1 NPPQPHPPHPPPAYD
16 LFVFNPAEKADD
28 TEADDTAAAD
38 DLFVDQPAEKADDTE
53 ADDAATADDLFADQP
68 AEKADDTEA
77 DDTAAA
83 DDLFADQPAEEADDT
98 AAANDLFAEPTPTV
112 SDNPEEEASSATDK
126 PSPNASE
133 ATKPKEVKA
142 TSLDNLD
149 NNASLEGDLFNTPRS
164 VSPANRDLLESG
176 EEGKGEDAL
185 VGDTSAKPTSKK
197 KLVRPTSPDLD
208 SLESAVR
215 SHQGLPATP
224 KKQTTKEETPLG
236 DEVESVA
243 TMEGDL
249 FEPPQS
255 ASPTNQA
262 LPKAGGVKKGHEAS
276 SNEALE
282 KEHKATDSSASDE
295 PDDSSES
302 AANDEATG
310 HKSAQSDKDP
320 LFDEYGVILGEP
332 GGLASDELRF
342 WVDNTGRFS
351 CRGRMVRMSNG
362 HVRIV
367 KETGKTTTVPFYRLS
382 QADLRFVTRQASAVH
397 EQSLT
402 YTVGM

>member
-1 NPPQPHPPHPPPAYD
+1 M
-16 LFVFNPAEKADD
+16 
-28 TEADDTAAAD
+28 
-38 DLFVDQPAEKADDTE
+38 
-53 ADDAATADDLFADQP
+53 
-68 AEKADDTEA
+68 
-77 DDTAAA
+77 
-83 DDLFADQPAEEADDT
+83 
-98 AAANDLFAEPTPTV
+98 
-112 SDNPEEEASSATDK
+112 
-126 PSPNASE
+126 
-133 ATKPKEVKA
+133 
-142 TSLDNLD
+142 
-149 NNASLEGDLFNTPRS
+149 EGDLFNTPRS

-176 EEGKGEDAL
+176 EEDKEEAAL
-185 VGDTSAKPTSKK
+185 FGDTSAKPTPQK
-197 KLVRPTSPDLD
+197 KLAGPTSPDLD

-224 KKQTTKEETPLG
+224 NKQTTKGEKTLG

-249 FEPPQS
+249 FKPPQS
-255 ASPTNQA
+255 ASPTNRA
-262 LPKAGGVKKGHEAS
+262 LPKAGDEKKDHEAS
-276 SNEALE
+276 SDEALE

-295 PDDSSES
+295 TDDSLES
-302 AANDEATG
+302 PADDEPTG
-310 HKSAQSDKDP
+310 DKSAQSDKDP
-320 LFDEYGVILGEP
+320 LLDGYGAILGEP

-342 WVDNTGRFS
+342 WVDNTGRFA